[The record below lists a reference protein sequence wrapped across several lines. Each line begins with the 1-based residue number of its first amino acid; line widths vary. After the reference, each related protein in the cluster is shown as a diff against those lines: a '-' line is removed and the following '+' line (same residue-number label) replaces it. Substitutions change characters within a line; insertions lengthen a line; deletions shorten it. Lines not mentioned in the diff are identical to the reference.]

1 MKKFTIPQQ
10 QCIEI
15 IKKDDFMDKRIYFIF
30 VEVDVY
36 LRKVINLDDFLM
48 KN

>member
-1 MKKFTIPQQ
+1 MKEFTIPKQ

-15 IKKDDFMDKRIYFIF
+15 IKIDDFMDKRIYFIF

-36 LRKVINLDDFLM
+36 LGKVINLDDFLM
-48 KN
+48 RN